1 MSRVFCSIYKSRKKD
16 EMYLYTLKA
25 EGLKRL
31 PEALL
36 TQFGAPVHVTDIMLS
51 VERPLARA
59 DIAQVLSQIESQGFY
74 LQMPPPREPWLINSD
89 QTPAWS
95 HKRREAQEPS
105 DD

>member
-16 EMYLYTLKA
+16 EMYVYTLRA
-25 EGLKRL
+25 EGIKRL

-36 TQFGAPVHVTDIMLS
+36 TQFGVPVHVTDIMLS
-51 VERPLARA
+51 AERPLARA
-59 DIAQVLSQIESQGFY
+59 DIVQVLGQIESKGFY

-89 QTPAWS
+89 QAPAWR
-95 HKRREAQEPS
+95 HQRRDAAEAS